1 MVCLP
6 GIDSK
11 SYWTRLARG
20 RAIREV
26 ACPDPSCPG
35 LLAARGWYGRYLGGE
50 RVQLRRLLCGGCG
63 VSHAL
68 LPEDVCA
75 YQDLTLPAL
84 EAAMHHRAG
93 PSAAARAAA
102 GFRHGAQGSPMAAW
116 LELASP
122 ARPAANA
129 GKRLGADPGDRRRGS
144 GPADASA
151 ALAVV
156 QAGLVPRWT
165 GRIVSSRPPRGGF
178 PGCCSISW

>member
-11 SYWTRLARG
+11 CYWTRLARG
-20 RAIREV
+20 IAIPEV

-35 LLAARGWYGRYLGGE
+35 LLVARGWYWRYLDGE

-93 PSAAARAAA
+93 PSAAARAAGQQGSAAVRRARRWLRGSSWPRLRALLPMPGGVWERIQAIVGEGPGQLIRLRHWLWSQLRWFLGGPA
-102 GFRHGAQGSPMAAW
+102 GLFRHGRPTAVLRGAA
-116 LELASP
+116 P
-122 ARPAANA
+122 
-129 GKRLGADPGDRRRGS
+129 
-144 GPADASA
+144 
-151 ALAVV
+151 
-156 QAGLVPRWT
+156 
-165 GRIVSSRPPRGGF
+165 
-178 PGCCSISW
+178 